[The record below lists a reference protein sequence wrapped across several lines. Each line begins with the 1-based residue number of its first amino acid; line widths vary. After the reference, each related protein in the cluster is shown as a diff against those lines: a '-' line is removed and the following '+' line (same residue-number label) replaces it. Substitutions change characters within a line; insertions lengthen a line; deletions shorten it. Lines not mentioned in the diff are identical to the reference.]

1 MTRRRINQFD
11 PSSGTAISSYGEEVA
26 PPQRLGWSSSC
37 YICVLIF
44 ISFYMFVVFGV
55 MMSKKTDLRM
65 RACWRLSARC
75 YAFSRAFL
83 PLCAPL
89 PPAVCEKA
97 GPAFLS
103 ESAALRG

>member
-44 ISFYMFVVFGV
+44 IILLLHVRCLWRHDVQEDRPANASLLAAFRTLLCLFARFFAFMRSFA
-55 MMSKKTDLRM
+55 S
-65 RACWRLSARC
+65 
-75 YAFSRAFL
+75 
-83 PLCAPL
+83 
-89 PPAVCEKA
+89 
-97 GPAFLS
+97 
-103 ESAALRG
+103 